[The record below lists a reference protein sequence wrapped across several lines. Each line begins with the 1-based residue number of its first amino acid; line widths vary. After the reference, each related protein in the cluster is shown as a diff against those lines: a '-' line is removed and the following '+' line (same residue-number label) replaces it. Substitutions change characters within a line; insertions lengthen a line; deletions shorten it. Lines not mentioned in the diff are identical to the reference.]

1 MISAA
6 ITTTTEKRTPIALVA
21 LLSFALLINYVD
33 RGSIGIAAPL
43 IQTEFNLSPS
53 QMGWVLAAFFWAY
66 APMQPLMGWLA
77 DRIGAERV
85 LVSGFCVW
93 SIATVLTG
101 LATGFVMLFAFRLL
115 MGTGES
121 VAYPSAA
128 KLLATHVE
136 TRHRARSMG
145 TVVLGAIVGLTLG
158 AFLGGWLLGHYG
170 WRAMLITL
178 GGAPLLWLIPW
189 FGLWGR
195 RTIAAPAVAQA
206 GPTTITVLRQRALWG
221 GMLGSFCIS
230 YAFTFCLTWMP
241 LYLVQERGMS
251 LTTMTQV
258 AGSTFIA
265 DGIGLLLSAWIVD
278 KWIARGGSANV
289 AYKTVLSVSSAG
301 VAASLFLC
309 TVVGPT
315 GAVVALLATGVLDGL
330 NSPLW
335 GSLAQTFAGP
345 QASGR
350 WMGMQ
355 NSVANASGMV
365 APVVTGYLVQQT
377 GNYSAAVLVSAFVG
391 LIGLVAWLVV
401 LPRVQPIDW
410 SADSAL
416 RARTAH

>member
-6 ITTTTEKRTPIALVA
+6 ITTTEKRTPIALVA

-265 DGIGLLLSAWIVD
+265 DGIGLLLSAWLVD

-377 GNYSAAVLVSAFVG
+377 GNYSMALLVSAVVG
-391 LIGLVAWLVV
+391 LIGLIAWLVV

>member
-1 MISAA
+1 MTT
-6 ITTTTEKRTPIALVA
+6 ITTTENRTPIALVA

-43 IQTEFNLSPS
+43 IQKDFNLSPS

-66 APMQPLMGWLA
+66 APMQPFMGWLA

-85 LVSGFCVW
+85 LVSGFCIW

-136 TRHRARSMG
+136 PRHRARSMG
-145 TVVLGAIVGLTLG
+145 SVVLGAIVGLTVG

-170 WRAMLITL
+170 WRTMLISL
-178 GGAPLLWLIPW
+178 GGASLLWLIPW

-195 RTIAAPAVAQA
+195 RRTTSAALAMQGAPSTIAVF
-206 GPTTITVLRQRALWG
+206 RKRALWA

-251 LTTMTQV
+251 IATMTQV

-265 DGIGLLLSAWIVD
+265 DGIGLVLSATIVD
-278 KWIARGGSANV
+278 EWIARGGSANV
-289 AYKTVLSVSSAG
+289 AYKTMLSLSSAG

-315 GAVVALLATGVLDGL
+315 GAVVALVATGVLDGL

-335 GSLAQTFAGP
+335 GSLAQIFAGP

-365 APVVTGYLVQQT
+365 APVVTGYLVEQT
-377 GNYSAAVLVSAFVG
+377 GHYSAALVVSAIVA

-401 LPRVQPIDW
+401 LPRVEPIDW
-410 SADSAL
+410 SGRPA
-416 RARTAH
+416 

>member
-1 MISAA
+1 M
-6 ITTTTEKRTPIALVA
+6 TTTNNNRTPIALVV

-43 IQTEFNLSPS
+43 IQTEFNLSAS

-101 LATGFVMLFAFRLL
+101 LATGFAMLFAFRLL

-136 TRHRARSMG
+136 PRHRARSMG
-145 TVVLGAIVGLTLG
+145 TVVLGAVVGLTVG

-178 GGAPLLWLIPW
+178 GGASFLWLIPW
-189 FGLWGR
+189 FGLWRR
-195 RTIAAPAVAQA
+195 RTASAPAVAQA
-206 GPTTITVLRQRALWG
+206 GPTTIAVLRQRALWG

-230 YAFTFCLTWMP
+230 YAFTFVLTWMP

-265 DGIGLLLSAWIVD
+265 NGVGLILSAWIVD

-289 AYKTVLSVSSAG
+289 AYKTVLTVSSAG
-301 VAASLFLC
+301 VAISLFLC
-309 TVVGPT
+309 TVVGPM
-315 GAVVALLATGVLDGL
+315 GAVIALLATGVLDGL

-335 GSLAQTFAGP
+335 GSLAQIFAGP

-355 NSVANASGMV
+355 NSVANGAGMV

-377 GNYSAAVLVSAFVG
+377 GHYSLALLVSAFVG

-401 LPRVQPIDW
+401 LPTVRPIDW

-416 RARTAH
+416 RARIATR

>member
-1 MISAA
+1 M
-6 ITTTTEKRTPIALVA
+6 TTTTEKRTPIALVA

-43 IQTEFNLSPS
+43 IQTEFNLSAS

-85 LVSGFCVW
+85 LVSGFCIW

-101 LATGFVMLFAFRLL
+101 LATGFAMLFAFRLL

-128 KLLATHVE
+128 KLLATQVE
-136 TRHRARSMG
+136 PRHRARSMG
-145 TVVLGAIVGLTLG
+145 TVVLGAIVGLTVG
-158 AFLGGWLLGHYG
+158 AFLGGWLPGHYG
-170 WRAMLITL
+170 WRAMLIAL
-178 GGAPLLWLIPW
+178 GVASLFWLIPW
-189 FGLWGR
+189 FALWGR
-195 RTIAAPAVAQA
+195 RTPSAPAVAQA
-206 GPTTITVLRQRALWG
+206 GPTTIAVLGQRALWA

-230 YAFTFCLTWMP
+230 YAFTFILTWMP
-241 LYLVQERGMS
+241 LYLVRERGMS

-258 AGSTFIA
+258 AGSIFIA
-265 DGIGLLLSAWIVD
+265 NGVGTMLSAWIVD

-289 AYKTVLSVSSAG
+289 AYKTVLAVSSAG
-301 VAASLFLC
+301 VAISLFVC
-309 TVVGPT
+309 TAVGPV

-335 GSLAQTFAGP
+335 GALAQTFAGP

-355 NSVANASGMV
+355 NSVANAAGMV

-377 GNYSAAVLVSAFVG
+377 GHYSLALLVSAAVG

-401 LPRVQPIDW
+401 LPPVRPIDW
-410 SADSAL
+410 SSDA
-416 RARTAH
+416 

>member
-1 MISAA
+1 
-6 ITTTTEKRTPIALVA
+6 
-21 LLSFALLINYVD
+21 
-33 RGSIGIAAPL
+33 
-43 IQTEFNLSPS
+43 
-53 QMGWVLAAFFWAY
+53 
-66 APMQPLMGWLA
+66 
-77 DRIGAERV
+77 
-85 LVSGFCVW
+85 
-93 SIATVLTG
+93 
-101 LATGFVMLFAFRLL
+101 MLFAFRLL

-136 TRHRARSMG
+136 PRHRARSMG
-145 TVVLGAIVGLTLG
+145 TVVLGAIVGLTVG

-195 RTIAAPAVAQA
+195 RTISTGAVTQA
-206 GPTTITVLRQRALWG
+206 GPTTTTVLRQRALWA

-230 YAFTFCLTWMP
+230 YAFAFCLTWMP
-241 LYLVQERGMS
+241 LYLTQERGMS
-251 LTTMTQV
+251 LTAMSQV

-265 DGIGLLLSAWIVD
+265 DGVGLILSAWIVD

-289 AYKTVLSVSSAG
+289 AYKTVLAVSSAG
-301 VAASLFLC
+301 VAMSLFLC
-309 TVVGPT
+309 TVVGPM

-335 GSLAQTFAGP
+335 GSLAQIFAGP

-355 NSVANASGMV
+355 NSVANTAGMV

-377 GNYSAAVLVSAFVG
+377 GHYSLALLVSAFVG

-401 LPRVQPIDW
+401 LPPVRAIDW
-410 SADSAL
+410 PASP
-416 RARTAH
+416 TITIG

>member
-1 MISAA
+1 M
-6 ITTTTEKRTPIALVA
+6 TTTTARRTPIALVA
-21 LLSFALLINYVD
+21 LLAFALLINYVD

-43 IQTEFNLSPS
+43 IQADFKLSAS
-53 QMGWVLAAFFWAY
+53 EMGWVLAAFFWAY

-85 LVSGFCVW
+85 LVSGFCIW

-101 LATGFVMLFAFRLL
+101 LATGFAMLFAFRLL

-136 TRHRARSMG
+136 PRHRARSMG
-145 TVVLGAIVGLTLG
+145 TVVLGAVVGLTVG

-178 GGAPLLWLIPW
+178 GGASLLWLIPW

-195 RTIAAPAVAQA
+195 RTASAPAAA
-206 GPTTITVLRQRALWG
+206 PTTIAVLGQRALWA

-230 YAFTFCLTWMP
+230 YAFTFILTWMP

-251 LTTMTQV
+251 LTTMTEV
-258 AGSTFIA
+258 AGFTFIA
-265 DGIGLLLSAWIVD
+265 NGIGLILSAWIVD
-278 KWIARGGSANV
+278 KWIAKGGSANV
-289 AYKTVLSVSSAG
+289 AYKTVLAVSSAG

-315 GAVVALLATGVLDGL
+315 GAVIALLATGVLDGL

-335 GSLAQTFAGP
+335 GSLAQIFAGP

-377 GNYSAAVLVSAFVG
+377 GHYSLALIVSAFVG
-391 LIGLVAWLVV
+391 LIGLVAWLII
-401 LPRVQPIDW
+401 LPTVRPIDW
-410 SADSAL
+410 SAEESS
-416 RARTAH
+416 

>member
-1 MISAA
+1 
-6 ITTTTEKRTPIALVA
+6 
-21 LLSFALLINYVD
+21 
-33 RGSIGIAAPL
+33 
-43 IQTEFNLSPS
+43 
-53 QMGWVLAAFFWAY
+53 
-66 APMQPLMGWLA
+66 LA

-85 LVSGFCVW
+85 LVSGFFVW
-93 SIATVLTG
+93 SIATLLTG
-101 LATGFVMLFAFRLL
+101 LATGFAMLFAFRLL

-145 TVVLGAIVGLTLG
+145 SVVLGAVVGLTVG
-158 AFLGGWLLGHYG
+158 AFLGGLLLARYG
-170 WRAMLITL
+170 WRPMLITL
-178 GGAPLLWLIPW
+178 GGASFLWLIPW
-189 FGLWGR
+189 FALWGR
-195 RTIAAPAVAQA
+195 RTTSSREVLQA
-206 GPTTITVLRQRALWG
+206 GPTTMTVLRQRALWG

-230 YAFTFCLTWMP
+230 YAFTFVLTWMP

-251 LTTMTQV
+251 LPAMASV

-265 DGIGLLLSAWIVD
+265 NGIGLVLSAWIVD
-278 KWIARGGSANV
+278 TWIARGGSTNV

-301 VAASLFLC
+301 VALSLFLC

-315 GAVVALLATGVLDGL
+315 GAVIALLATGVLDGL

-335 GSLAQTFAGP
+335 GALAQTYAGP

-377 GNYSAAVLVSAFVG
+377 GHYSVALIVSAVVG

-401 LPRVQPIDW
+401 LPTVKPIEW
-410 SADSAL
+410 SAD
-416 RARTAH
+416 

>member
-1 MISAA
+1 M
-6 ITTTTEKRTPIALVA
+6 TQRTRPPIALVA

-43 IQTEFNLSPS
+43 IQTEFNLSAS
-53 QMGWVLAAFFWAY
+53 EMGWILAAFFWAY

-85 LVSGFCVW
+85 LVGGFCVW

-101 LATGFVMLFAFRLL
+101 LATGFAMLFAFRLL

-136 TRHRARSMG
+136 PRHRARSMG
-145 TVVLGAIVGLTLG
+145 SVVLGAIVGLTVG
-158 AFLGGWLLGHYG
+158 AFLGGWLLAHYG
-170 WRAMLITL
+170 WRTMLITL
-178 GGAPLLWLIPW
+178 GGASLLWLIPW

-195 RTIAAPAVAQA
+195 RTISAPAAQA
-206 GPTTITVLRQRALWG
+206 GPPTTITVLKQRALWAC
-221 GMLGSFCIS
+221 MLGSFCIS
-230 YAFTFCLTWMP
+230 YAFAFCLTWMP

-251 LTTMTQV
+251 ITTMTQV

-265 DGIGLLLSAWIVD
+265 DGVGLVLSAWIVD

-309 TVVGPT
+309 TIVGPT
-315 GAVVALLATGVLDGL
+315 GAVIALLATGVLDGL

-335 GSLAQTFAGP
+335 GALAQTFAGP

-377 GNYSAAVLVSAFVG
+377 GHYSTALVVSAFVG
-391 LIGLVAWLVV
+391 LLGLVAWLIV
-401 LPRVQPIDW
+401 LPPVRPIDW
-410 SADSAL
+410 SADVSQA
-416 RARTAH
+416 ATSTG

>member
-1 MISAA
+1 
-6 ITTTTEKRTPIALVA
+6 
-21 LLSFALLINYVD
+21 
-33 RGSIGIAAPL
+33 
-43 IQTEFNLSPS
+43 
-53 QMGWVLAAFFWAY
+53 
-66 APMQPLMGWLA
+66 MQPLMGWLA

-85 LVSGFCVW
+85 LVSGFCIW
-93 SIATVLTG
+93 SIATLLTG

-136 TRHRARSMG
+136 PKHRARSMG
-145 TVVLGAIVGLTLG
+145 SVVLGAIVGLTFG

-170 WRAMLITL
+170 WRAMLISL
-178 GGAPLLWLIPW
+178 GGASLLWLIPW
-189 FGLWGR
+189 FGWWGR
-195 RTIAAPAVAQA
+195 RTTSATAVTQA
-206 GPTTITVLRQRALWG
+206 GPTTRTVLRQRALWA

-251 LTTMTQV
+251 ITTMTQV

-265 DGIGLLLSAWIVD
+265 DGVGLALSAWIVD
-278 KWIARGGSANV
+278 KWISRGGSANV
-289 AYKTVLSVSSAG
+289 AYKTVLSISSAG

-315 GAVVALLATGVLDGL
+315 GAVIALVATGVLDGL

-335 GSLAQTFAGP
+335 GSLAQIFAGP

-377 GNYSAAVLVSAFVG
+377 GHYSTALIVSAVVG

-401 LPRVQPIDW
+401 LPTVQPIDW
-410 SADSAL
+410 SASPTIA
-416 RARTAH
+416 TS

>member
-1 MISAA
+1 M
-6 ITTTTEKRTPIALVA
+6 TTTTTKRTPIALVA
-21 LLSFALLINYVD
+21 LLSFALLINYID

-43 IQTEFNLSPS
+43 IQTEFNLSAS

-66 APMQPLMGWLA
+66 APMQPFMGWLA

-85 LVSGFCVW
+85 LVTGFCVW

-101 LATGFVMLFAFRLL
+101 LATGFVMLFVFRLL

-136 TRHRARSMG
+136 TKHRARSMG
-145 TVVLGAIVGLTLG
+145 SVVLGAIVGLTLG
-158 AFLGGWLLGHYG
+158 AFLGGWLLAHYG

-189 FGLWGR
+189 FRLWGR
-195 RTIAAPAVAQA
+195 RTTSAPAMAQA
-206 GPTTITVLRQRALWG
+206 GPTTITVLKQRALWA

-230 YAFTFCLTWMP
+230 YAFAFCLTWMP

-251 LTTMTQV
+251 LTAMTTV
-258 AGSTFIA
+258 AGLTFIA
-265 DGIGLLLSAWIVD
+265 DGVGLLISAWIVD

-289 AYKTVLSVSSAG
+289 AYKTVLTISSAG

-309 TVVGPT
+309 TVVGPM
-315 GAVVALLATGVLDGL
+315 GAVIALLATGVLDGL

-335 GSLAQTFAGP
+335 GSLAQIFAGP

-377 GNYSAAVLVSAFVG
+377 GNYSLALIVSAFVG
-391 LIGLVAWLVV
+391 LLGLVAWLIV
-401 LPRVQPIDW
+401 LPPVRPIEW
-410 SADSAL
+410 Q
-416 RARTAH
+416 TASP

>member
-1 MISAA
+1 MTI
-6 ITTTTEKRTPIALVA
+6 TTEKRTPIALVA

-43 IQTEFNLSPS
+43 IQKDFALSAS

-66 APMQPLMGWLA
+66 APMQPFMGWLA

-85 LVSGFCVW
+85 LVSGFFVW
-93 SIATVLTG
+93 SIATLLTG
-101 LATGFVMLFAFRLL
+101 LATGFAMLFAFRLL

-145 TVVLGAIVGLTLG
+145 SVVLGAVVGLTVG
-158 AFLGGWLLGHYG
+158 AFLGGLLLARYG
-170 WRAMLITL
+170 WRPMLITL
-178 GGAPLLWLIPW
+178 GGASFLWLIPW
-189 FGLWGR
+189 FALWGR
-195 RTIAAPAVAQA
+195 RTTSSREVLHA
-206 GPTTITVLRQRALWG
+206 GPTTMTVLRQRALWG

-230 YAFTFCLTWMP
+230 YAFTFVLTWMP

-251 LTTMTQV
+251 LPAMASV

-265 DGIGLLLSAWIVD
+265 NGIGLVLSAWIVD
-278 KWIARGGSANV
+278 TWIARGGSTNV

-301 VAASLFLC
+301 VALSLFLC

-315 GAVVALLATGVLDGL
+315 GAVIALLATGVLDGL

-335 GSLAQTFAGP
+335 GALAQTYAGP

-377 GNYSAAVLVSAFVG
+377 GHYSVALIVSAVVG

-401 LPRVQPIDW
+401 LPTVKPIEW
-410 SADSAL
+410 SAD
-416 RARTAH
+416 

>member
-1 MISAA
+1 M
-6 ITTTTEKRTPIALVA
+6 TTTTEKRTPIALVA
-21 LLSFALLINYVD
+21 LLSFALLINYID

-43 IQTEFNLSPS
+43 IQTEFHLSAS

-77 DRIGAERV
+77 DRVGAERV

-101 LATGFVMLFAFRLL
+101 LATGFAMLFAFRLL
-115 MGTGES
+115 MGMGES

-136 TRHRARSMG
+136 PRHRARSMG
-145 TVVLGAIVGLTLG
+145 SVVLGAIVGLTVG

-170 WRAMLITL
+170 WRVMLISL
-178 GGAPLLWLIPW
+178 GGASLVWLIPW

-195 RTIAAPAVAQA
+195 RTTSAPAVAQA
-206 GPTTITVLRQRALWG
+206 GPTTRAVLGQRALWA

-251 LTTMTQV
+251 LTAMTQV

-265 DGIGLLLSAWIVD
+265 DGVGTMLSAWIVD

-289 AYKTVLSVSSAG
+289 AYKTVLAVSS
-301 VAASLFLC
+301 
-309 TVVGPT
+309 
-315 GAVVALLATGVLDGL
+315 
-330 NSPLW
+330 
-335 GSLAQTFAGP
+335 
-345 QASGR
+345 
-350 WMGMQ
+350 
-355 NSVANASGMV
+355 
-365 APVVTGYLVQQT
+365 
-377 GNYSAAVLVSAFVG
+377 
-391 LIGLVAWLVV
+391 
-401 LPRVQPIDW
+401 
-410 SADSAL
+410 
-416 RARTAH
+416 